1 MNKFTGNPFGRCA
14 QVDIFIGCSCKKN
27 NVKVIVL
34 IQKKGGVYIPITVLF
49 SFPFPS
55 LLEADTD
62 TEMLLFVSR
71 ERKQACGS
79 DEFKLEVVKVV
90 QEGLARLSLNS
101 TVKLRTSPLM
111 PFDILNRSCNACTMV
126 KLLNCHSCCQRI
138 HITCL

>member
-1 MNKFTGNPFGRCA
+1 MCTY
-14 QVDIFIGCSCKKN
+14 V
-27 NVKVIVL
+27 
-34 IQKKGGVYIPITVLF
+34 PITALF

-111 PFDILNRSCNACTMV
+111 PFDMLNRSCNARTYIMV
-126 KLLNCHSCCQRI
+126 KLLNGHSCCQRI
-138 HITCL
+138 HIICLYYYVLTLTPSPLPWLIN